1 MLRKLGL
8 RQKNGFLIKKAW
20 SSLNWILNINKKYS
34 CFSNRIKLMIAPFA
48 NFYGKI
54 WVGFCL
60 NTGKHFVISE
70 PWERVWILL
79 RKIPGVF
86 KIAFDLR
93 NWHVFMWQ
101 PLEILNITTLCV
113 KLIFCKTKTLFKKLE
128 YRFLVQITKIESQCS
143 DK

>member
-60 NTGKHFVISE
+60 NTGKHFAISE

-86 KIAFDLR
+86 KIAFGLR